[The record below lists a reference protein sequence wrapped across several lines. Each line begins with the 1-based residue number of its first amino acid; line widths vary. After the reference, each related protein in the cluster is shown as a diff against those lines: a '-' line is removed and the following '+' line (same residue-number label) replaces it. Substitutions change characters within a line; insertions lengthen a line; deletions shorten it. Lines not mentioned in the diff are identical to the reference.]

1 MNQHI
6 LKYKNDIW
14 KSAELTQDLQ
24 KDYKVFY
31 TPKKLRQITEIKT
44 NIAMLK
50 NVFKKIDAI
59 ICNLQLTINHYK
71 KLLKAFIND
80 VLKGKIKIIA

>member
-1 MNQHI
+1 MRYYNFILHYIMNQHI

-50 NVFKKIDAI
+50 NVFKKIDAF
-59 ICNLQLTINHYK
+59 ICNLQLTI
-71 KLLKAFIND
+71 
-80 VLKGKIKIIA
+80 KII